1 MRNVLVYSLLRLLML
16 VGVVAVIWLIAGIS
30 LISTILAILIA
41 TMLSLLL
48 LGSFRA
54 KATTEMVGWRS
65 GAKQRRVEKTTLAD
79 SDASAEDAEIAE
91 NATISDPPES
101 AAGTGS
107 EGQAEGQQR

>member
-1 MRNVLVYSLLRLLML
+1 MRNVFIYSLLRLLML
-16 VGVVAVIWLIAGIS
+16 VGVVALVWLIAGIS

-48 LGSFRA
+48 LGPFRA

-65 GAKQRRVEKTTLAD
+65 AAKQRRAGRTALAD

-91 NATISDPPES
+91 EP
-101 AAGTGS
+101 GS
-107 EGQAEGQQR
+107 EGQAEGEQR